1 MIFSQVAGTAARE
14 ELYRM
19 NREQAKEYVKQ
30 GLEQYLQGKGINTRK
45 PFRCL
50 NPAHNDKHA
59 SMSVDRSSR
68 SGLHCKCFSCNAY
81 YDTFDL
87 ISIDTGITEELE
99 LFNKAYEIF
108 GLDVETSYRQSA
120 AEDFREGREYQKEAK
135 IERNTQATLHNT
147 QYAGEQQIIE
157 DLEQAPIIDFSREIE
172 AAHKALLEN
181 EAALSYFQS
190 RGLSMDIIKRYK
202 LGYAA
207 GGYNSL
213 LQAHVENQSRSKKA
227 ALYNYV
233 FPYTD
238 LAGKHTYFLTEI
250 SDRQQVDDYNGKYR
264 KISKGNT
271 GIAAQIFNERYLQQE
286 QAPEVIF
293 ICEGIYDALSVEEA
307 GGAAIAFVGTAHRR
321 FLSLCKKYKPDTT
334 FVISLDN
341 DQAGQQAID
350 RVKEG
355 LELLELPYIVRT
367 AASGKDFNDALK
379 EDRGA
384 FTDYIQQAIYDAGE
398 DKRKLIEAE
407 REAYLQTS
415 TAYLQTSTAYHLQ
428 SFVDDIEKSKQATF
442 LPTGFVSVD
451 NLLDGG
457 LYAGLYCIGA
467 ISSLGKTTFCL
478 QIIDNIAAAGHD
490 CMIFSLEMARG
501 ELIAKSVSRLTLIED
516 LKQNNSTAHAKT
528 TRGITTGTRYSGYS
542 QQDREII
549 GAAITAYSHYADHIF
564 IHEGVGNIGVEQIR
578 EKVEQHIRITGNK
591 PVILI
596 DYLQILAPY
605 NDRATDKQNTDKAV
619 LELKR
624 ISRDFSIPVIG
635 ISSFN
640 RDNYTAPVN
649 MASFKE
655 SGAVEYSSDVLL
667 ALQYE
672 GMDWQEGENQ
682 KDRDKRVRQLMND
695 VISTGRQGKAQSIQV
710 KILKNRNGSKGDT
723 CIDFYPMFN
732 YFTEKGKAGAALKG
746 QAPAA
751 ADEWTTIAGDDP
763 EIPFD

>member
-1 MIFSQVAGTAARE
+1 
-14 ELYRM
+14 M

-30 GLEQYLQGKGINTRK
+30 GLEQYLQRKGINTRK

-50 NPAHNDKHA
+50 NPAHNDTHA
-59 SMSVDRSSR
+59 SMSIDRSSR
-68 SGLHCKCFSCNAY
+68 SGVHCKCFSCNAY
-81 YDTFDL
+81 YDTFDV
-87 ISIDTGITEELE
+87 ISIDTGITDELE
-99 LFNKAYEIF
+99 LFNKAYELF
-108 GLDVETSYRQSA
+108 GLDIESSYRSSA
-120 AEDFREGREYQKEAK
+120 EEDFREGRQYQKQAK
-135 IERNTQATLHNT
+135 SEQNTQSVLHNT
-147 QYAGEQQIIE
+147 QYTTQIIE
-157 DLEQAPIIDFSREIE
+157 DLEQAPTIDFTPEIE

-181 EAALSYFQS
+181 KEALSYLQS
-190 RGLSMDIIKRYK
+190 RGLSMEMIKRYK

-213 LQAHVENQSRSKKA
+213 LQAHTENQSRSQKA
-227 ALYNYV
+227 ALYKYV

-238 LAGKHTYFLTEI
+238 LEGRHTYFLTEI

-355 LELLELPYIVRT
+355 LDLLEIPYIVRT

-384 FTDYIQQAIYDAGE
+384 FTDYIQQAIDDAGE
-398 DKRKLIEAE
+398 GKRQLLQAE

-415 TAYLQTSTAYHLQ
+415 TAYKLQ
-428 SFVDDIEKSKQATF
+428 SFIDDIEKSKQATF
-442 LPTGFVSVD
+442 FPTGFVSVD

-478 QIIDNIAAAGHD
+478 QVIDNIAAAGHD
-490 CMIFSLEMARG
+490 CLIFSLEMARG
-501 ELIAKSVSRLTLIED
+501 ELIAKSVSRHTLLED
-516 LKQNNSTAHAKT
+516 LRKNNSTAHAKT
-528 TRGITTGTRYSGYS
+528 TRGITTGTRYSSYS

-549 GAAITAYSHYADHIF
+549 AAGITAYSQYADRIY
-564 IHEGVGNIGVEQIR
+564 IHEGVGNIGVEKIR
-578 EKVEQHIRITGNK
+578 EEVEKHIRITGNR
-591 PVILI
+591 PVVLI
-596 DYLQILAPY
+596 DYLQILSPA
-605 NDRATDKQNTDKAV
+605 DVRATDKQNTDKDV
-619 LELKR
+619 LELKW

-655 SGAVEYSSDVLL
+655 SGAVEYSSDVLI

-682 KDRDKRVRQLMND
+682 KDRDKRIRELMSST
-695 VISTGRQGKAQSIQV
+695 ISKGRQGKPLSIQI

-746 QAPAA
+746 QATAA
-751 ADEWTTIAGDDP
+751 DDEWTTIAGEDP
-763 EIPFD
+763 ELPFD